1 MISSDIVWFDVLL
14 ARPRKKQY
22 ESLTGLVIRLCD
34 ENAITSV
41 DEASLLFFPLQS
53 RRIIRFMQDYPP
65 LNLGQLARISQT
77 SEKDL
82 RQGTFESIGRKFG
95 RSIHPQALSRFLA
108 DTISPYLRLCP
119 PCMAINPYHRLTW
132 RFLDVRGCLEHNCCL
147 VDTCTNC
154 NRKVPL
160 FKAPFKLGRC
170 AYCDADLSY
179 INSLSMTTDER
190 DQTEKALEDIK
201 FLLEPCDWEDNTNQ
215 IIKSVGEFLAKQRNG
230 LKKSREEFACQIGIS
245 ESMLSG
251 IELARFSLYG
261 ATFQAYKAYGRLVGL
276 NLKQVFQGGL
286 ALGNPAPKQLKMSK
300 EALVQKSQEAID
312 NLLYKNNRITG
323 RAVAEII
330 GIQRRT
336 LIMNEQIAKMIAEGE
351 AKRRQQ
357 VIEND
362 VTRAE
367 NFLRDLYLQGE
378 SCSQDTLAKYL
389 GMSPSALRS
398 THQLVSLLRNRQ
410 YN

>member
-230 LKKSREEFACQIGIS
+230 LKNRE
-245 ESMLSG
+245 
-251 IELARFSLYG
+251 R
-261 ATFQAYKAYGRLVGL
+261 
-276 NLKQVFQGGL
+276 
-286 ALGNPAPKQLKMSK
+286 
-300 EALVQKSQEAID
+300 
-312 NLLYKNNRITG
+312 NLLVRLAYPK
-323 RAVAEII
+323 VC
-330 GIQRRT
+330 
-336 LIMNEQIAKMIAEGE
+336 
-351 AKRRQQ
+351 
-357 VIEND
+357 
-362 VTRAE
+362 
-367 NFLRDLYLQGE
+367 FLEL
-378 SCSQDTLAKYL
+378 
-389 GMSPSALRS
+389 
-398 THQLVSLLRNRQ
+398 SLLVFPYTGPRFRHTRLMVA
-410 YN
+410 